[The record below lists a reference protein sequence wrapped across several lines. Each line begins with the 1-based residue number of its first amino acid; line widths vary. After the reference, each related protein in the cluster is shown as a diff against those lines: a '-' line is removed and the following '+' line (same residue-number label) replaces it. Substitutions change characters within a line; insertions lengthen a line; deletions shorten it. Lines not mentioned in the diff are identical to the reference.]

1 MSSKELEKDE
11 LGRFRKRIKLSY
23 EKLPKTKK
31 LIERFFQ
38 HGNRNEGEDFS
49 SLTVEQ
55 YRYGFHYFF
64 EWFGKEFDKV
74 KPEDGENYTD
84 YLKGQK
90 ISIAT
95 IRGRLAMIKG
105 LLRYAK
111 DMGYLRKEN
120 PVKLIK
126 LIGKKDVENKFIENV
141 YKTILSREEIQKLLS
156 VTRNPRDNLIIA
168 LLYGTGMRV
177 GELVK
182 LNLSDVNLEKRQ
194 VFIQGKGN
202 RDRINTLKQCIVR
215 RFQLYLIV
223 RAGSKDGDSPVF
235 TSPKGKRFTYES
247 IRLMIDEMV
256 KRAGI
261 TKHITPHSFR
271 HMHITHS
278 IEEGIPVPEIKKN
291 VGHSNF
297 ETTMKY
303 YQFAQSRKTYVD
315 RFPEF

>member
-11 LGRFRKRIKLSY
+11 LGRFRKRIEWSY

-31 LIERFFQ
+31 LIERFFL
-38 HGNRNEGEDFS
+38 HGNRNKGEDFS
-49 SLTVEQ
+49 PLTVEQ

-64 EWFGKEFDKV
+64 EWFKKEFDKV
-74 KPEDGENYTD
+74 KPEDGEDYTD
-84 YLKGQK
+84 YLKRQE

-95 IRGRLAMIKG
+95 IRGRLAMVKG

-111 DMGYLRKEN
+111 DMGYLKREKN
-120 PVKLIK
+120 PVD

-141 YKTILSREEIQKLLS
+141 GKAILSTEEIQKLLS
-156 VTRNPRDNLIIA
+156 TTKNPRDNLIIA

-182 LNLSDVNLEKRQ
+182 LNLSDVDLEKRR
-194 VFIQGKGN
+194 ILIKGKGN
-202 RDRINTLKQCIVR
+202 MYRNNVLKQCLVR

-223 RAGSKDGDSPVF
+223 RAGSKDGDAPVF

-247 IRLMIDEMV
+247 IRLMIADMI

-261 TKHITPHSFR
+261 TKHITPHSLR
-271 HMHITHS
+271 HTHITRS
-278 IEEGIPVPEIKKN
+278 IEKGIPIPEIMKN
-291 VGHSNF
+291 VGHLHSA
-297 ETTMKY
+297 TTMKY
-303 YQFAQSRKTYVD
+303 YQFADSSKTYVD